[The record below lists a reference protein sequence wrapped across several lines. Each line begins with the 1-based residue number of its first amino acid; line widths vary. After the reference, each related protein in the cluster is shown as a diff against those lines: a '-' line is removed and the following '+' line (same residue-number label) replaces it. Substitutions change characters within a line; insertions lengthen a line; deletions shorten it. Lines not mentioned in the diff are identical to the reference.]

1 MAIDTNDQE
10 QITFR
15 VDKGL
20 KEAAEKLYADLGMDM
35 TTAITLF
42 LKQSLREQALPF
54 KVSRFNADTAA
65 AVLEA
70 QDSKT
75 LKTYRSVDDW
85 WQQNNADA

>member
-1 MAIDTNDQE
+1 MAIDINDQE

-54 KVSRFNADTAA
+54 KVSRFNADTMAA
-65 AVLEA
+65 LLEA
-70 QDSKT
+70 QDPKQLRKYKSA
-75 LKTYRSVDDW
+75 DDW
-85 WQQNNADA
+85 WQQNNAHA